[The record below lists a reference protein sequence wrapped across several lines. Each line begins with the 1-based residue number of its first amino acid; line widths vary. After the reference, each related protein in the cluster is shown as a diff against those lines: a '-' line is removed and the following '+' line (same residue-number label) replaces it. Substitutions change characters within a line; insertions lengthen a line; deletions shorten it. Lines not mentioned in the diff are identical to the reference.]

1 MGVQVSIAA
10 WIYDA
15 SIVIRTARQP
25 AALDALRTS
34 FEDCDSWYGEHAR
47 AVDDFPAFLE
57 AINFT
62 CKRQEGALLIDGGD
76 IDVISNGLIR
86 LFETLG
92 PYVEAGG
99 VVEIRDEEGEQMN
112 FCYNGEQMDIEFSI
126 SE

>member
-1 MGVQVSIAA
+1 MSIAA
-10 WIYDA
+10 WIYDS
-15 SIVIRTARQP
+15 SIVIRNARQA

-34 FEDCDSWYGEHAR
+34 FEDCDSHFGEQAR
-47 AVDDFPAFLE
+47 EVDDFPAFLD

-62 CKRQEGALLIDGGD
+62 SKRQEGALMIDGGD

-92 PYVEAGG
+92 PFVEAGG

-112 FCYNGEQMDIEFSI
+112 FCYNGEQMDIEFCF

>member
-15 SIVIRTARQP
+15 SIVIRTARQD
-25 AALDALRTS
+25 AALDALRAS
-34 FEDCDSWYGEHAR
+34 FEGCDSLFAEHAR
-47 AVDDFPAFLE
+47 AERDFPAFLE
-57 AINFT
+57 AIGFT
-62 CKRQEGALLIDGGD
+62 SKPQEGALMIDGGD

-112 FCYNGEQMDIEFSI
+112 FCYNGEQMDIEFTI